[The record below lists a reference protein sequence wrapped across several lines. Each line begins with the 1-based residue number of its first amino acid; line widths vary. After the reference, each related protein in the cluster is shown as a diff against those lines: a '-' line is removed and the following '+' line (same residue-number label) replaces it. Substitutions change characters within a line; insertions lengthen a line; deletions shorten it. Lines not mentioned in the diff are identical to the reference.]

1 MNTYPVKDIEQM
13 KNVDIRS
20 VDKDTLIDLDTV
32 QIDSSQPVQER
43 VQSFL
48 QQIQNPYCFRIGDVA
63 VKVNY
68 KHDGPSFQQNFE
80 DVLRTLQE

>member
-1 MNTYPVKDIEQM
+1 MSTCPMQDIDAM

-20 VDKDTLIDLDTV
+20 VDKDTLIDLDSV

-68 KHDGPSFQQNFE
+68 KKDGPSFQQNFE
-80 DVLRTLQE
+80 DVLRTMHE

>member
-32 QIDSSQPVQER
+32 QIDSSQPIQER

-48 QQIQNPYCFRIGDVA
+48 QQIQNPYCFRSGDVS

-80 DVLRTLQE
+80 DILRSTQE

>member
-1 MNTYPVKDIEQM
+1 MNSYPIKDIDTM
-13 KNVDIRS
+13 KDVDIRS
-20 VDKDTLIDLDTV
+20 VDKDTLIDLDSV

-43 VQSFL
+43 VRSFL

-68 KHDGPSFQQNFE
+68 KQDGPSFQKNFE
-80 DVLRTLQE
+80 DILRTMHE